1 MEGFGSFGFSDKS
14 SAVRKKRSNTSRR
27 PRNDSQHPS
36 DYQDISPLSSTPPS
50 DNVSKVSSDE
60 NNDYV
65 SVSRKK
71 EINLNLCST
80 RALSINIAEAESG
93 QNMIK
98 NEDGGFG
105 ESDEASNNGSFR
117 GSNEHIHGGVESKR
131 HSEGVL
137 APADWKGTSKVGPFG
152 VVSDGLENENK
163 VKKVKLKVCGVT
175 RTIHAKSISDGASG
189 VGSSATKASHI
200 SDATRL
206 QPKLIGQENSD
217 DKCSITSDKGSGLRG
232 VPWKDFSKYS
242 FNVGKADSSRTKL
255 PEENISTN
263 QDDKYEPVRKSRR
276 ISKRR
281 VLDDVLGDGDDDDE
295 IKYLEKLKTSKAT
308 VDYGVEYDDDEEGGS
323 RKQRKISRVLKSNV
337 DGRYDVNVKDH
348 LSSRSG
354 KEGKRSRSG
363 RVFEDTDYLEDE
375 DPISDGETNTNK
387 KKPRKEFVDLL
398 GDNKKEM
405 TVTTRQRA
413 LQTGKDVSSSFGAS
427 LIEFPNGLP
436 PAPPRK
442 QKEKL
447 SEVEQQLKRAEALQR
462 RRMQVE
468 KAARES
474 EAEAIRKILGQ
485 DSSRKKREDKM
496 KKRQE
501 ELAQEKAANYMVL
514 ASDSVRWV
522 IGPSG
527 TVVTFPNEIGLP
539 TIFDSKPCSYPPPR
553 EKCSRPS
560 CPNPYKYRDSKSK
573 LPLCS
578 LECYKAVHENIQPV
592 NQVDLAI

>member
-1 MEGFGSFGFSDKS
+1 M
-14 SAVRKKRSNTSRR
+14 
-27 PRNDSQHPS
+27 
-36 DYQDISPLSSTPPS
+36 L
-50 DNVSKVSSDE
+50 
-60 NNDYV
+60 
-65 SVSRKK
+65 
-71 EINLNLCST
+71 
-80 RALSINIAEAESG
+80 
-93 QNMIK
+93 
-98 NEDGGFG
+98 
-105 ESDEASNNGSFR
+105 
-117 GSNEHIHGGVESKR
+117 
-131 HSEGVL
+131 
-137 APADWKGTSKVGPFG
+137 
-152 VVSDGLENENK
+152 
-163 VKKVKLKVCGVT
+163 
-175 RTIHAKSISDGASG
+175 
-189 VGSSATKASHI
+189 
-200 SDATRL
+200 
-206 QPKLIGQENSD
+206 QENSD

-375 DPISDGETNTNK
+375 YPISDGETNTNK

-436 PAPPRK
+436 PAPPR
-442 QKEKL
+442 
-447 SEVEQQLKRAEALQR
+447 SE
-462 RRMQVE
+462 
-468 KAARES
+468 
-474 EAEAIRKILGQ
+474 
-485 DSSRKKREDKM
+485 
-496 KKRQE
+496 
-501 ELAQEKAANYMVL
+501 
-514 ASDSVRWV
+514 
-522 IGPSG
+522 
-527 TVVTFPNEIGLP
+527 
-539 TIFDSKPCSYPPPR
+539 
-553 EKCSRPS
+553 
-560 CPNPYKYRDSKSK
+560 
-573 LPLCS
+573 
-578 LECYKAVHENIQPV
+578 
-592 NQVDLAI
+592 